1 MVNKALKSQNFS
13 VGDSNAKSTRNKST
27 MENELELESS
37 RQIEDLKKRYEDKI
51 SVLEHQN
58 NNLKDEL
65 FYLRAAIL
73 AQYEAKQEA
82 KQSKS
87 SSQKSLT

>member
-1 MVNKALKSQNFS
+1 M
-13 VGDSNAKSTRNKST
+13 
-27 MENELELESS
+27 
-37 RQIEDLKKRYEDKI
+37 KKRYEDKI

-73 AQYEAKQEA
+73 AQYEAREHVKA
-82 KQSKS
+82 
-87 SSQKSLT
+87 SLK

>member
-1 MVNKALKSQNFS
+1 M
-13 VGDSNAKSTRNKST
+13 
-27 MENELELESS
+27 
-37 RQIEDLKKRYEDKI
+37 KKRYEDKI

-73 AQYEAKQEA
+73 AQYEAREQVKASHKWINWYSALHLFDNFGVVDGQLSEDFL
-82 KQSKS
+82 KIISI
-87 SSQKSLT
+87 

>member
-1 MVNKALKSQNFS
+1 M
-13 VGDSNAKSTRNKST
+13 
-27 MENELELESS
+27 
-37 RQIEDLKKRYEDKI
+37 KKRYEDKI

-73 AQYEAKQEA
+73 AQYEAREQVKA
-82 KQSKS
+82 SHK
-87 SSQKSLT
+87 